1 MDGKLT
7 VPGLNYLAELSTTQ
21 VPVASGAGTIVI
33 ANNIATVTFAAAHGL
48 TMTPAAG
55 TAPNYF
61 GTFSGVTGIT
71 GTGTLNGPIFRIL
84 SIPSTTTLTIYTTV
98 TAATFTAGTFIPIFI
113 MPGTAQI
120 GSGFVN
126 GPLMTG
132 VAVPP
137 AFIEACV
144 ANVITGPNCV
154 VQYYPANDSF
164 INDPLSGNTQ
174 AAPAAT
180 RTLVPVSS
188 AGQVWFDGPTTV
200 IAASGG
206 AGTSRWSVIG

>member
-7 VPGLNYLAELSTTQ
+7 VPGLNFLSEISTTQ
-21 VPVASGAGTIVI
+21 VPVASGAGTITF

-48 TMTPAAG
+48 TLTPAAG

-61 GTFSGVTGIT
+61 GTFTGVTGIT

-84 SIPSTTTLTIYTTV
+84 AIPSATTIQIYTTV
-98 TAATFTAGTFIPIFI
+98 TAAVFTAGTFVPIFLI
-113 MPGTAQI
+113 PGIAQI
-120 GSGFVN
+120 GSSFVN
-126 GPLMTG
+126 GPTMTG
-132 VAVPP
+132 VAVAP
-137 AFIEACV
+137 ALVTAGV
-144 ANVITGPNCV
+144 ANVITGANCV

-164 INDPLSGNTQ
+164 INDPSSGNTQ
-174 AAPAAT
+174 NAQAAT

-188 AGQVWFDGPTTV
+188 QGQVWFDGPTTV

-206 AGTSRWSVIG
+206 AGTTRWSVIG

>member
-7 VPGLNYLAELSTTQ
+7 VPGLNFLTELSTTQ
-21 VPVASGAGTIVI
+21 VPVASGAGTIVV
-33 ANNIATVTFAAAHGL
+33 ANNIATVTFAGAHGL

-61 GTFSGVTGIT
+61 CTFTGVAGMVGVGTF
-71 GTGTLNGPIFRIL
+71 NGPIFRIL
-84 SIPSTTTLTIYTTV
+84 AIPSATTIQVYTTL
-98 TAATFTAGTFIPIFI
+98 TAATFAAGTCVPIFI

-144 ANVITGPNCV
+144 ANVTTGANCV

-188 AGQVWFDGPTTV
+188 QGQVWFDGPTTV

-206 AGTSRWSVIG
+206 AGTTRWSVIG